1 MLFKAREGK
10 KVSVYILPAFIALN
24 FFVGAIRRVP
34 VFDAFVEG
42 AKGALRLAA
51 DIFPYLAAVLVAVAL
66 FKESGLSAY
75 LAKAAAPVF
84 GFLGIPAELTEL
96 IVVRPMSGSGS
107 IGLLSE
113 VYRLYGAD
121 SYAARAA
128 SVIVGSSETV
138 FYVAALYGGGRVK
151 RYKGAIA
158 ISLVATLAGTVI
170 SCLLCR
176 LM

>member
-1 MLFKAREGK
+1 MSAY
-10 KVSVYILPAFIALN
+10 VLPAFIALN
-24 FFVGAIRRVP
+24 FLLGAIRRVP
-34 VFDAFVEG
+34 LFDAFIEG
-42 AKGALRLAA
+42 AKEAFTLAVN
-51 DIFPYLAAVLVAVAL
+51 IFPYLAAVLIAVSL
-66 FKESGLSAY
+66 FKESGLSLL
-75 LAKAAAPVF
+75 LAKAANPVL

-113 VYRLYGAD
+113 IYRLYGAD
-121 SYAARAA
+121 SYPARAA

-151 RYKGAIA
+151 KYKGAIA
-158 ISLVATLAGTVI
+158 IALFATFAGTVI

-176 LM
+176 FL

>member
-1 MLFKAREGK
+1 MSAY
-10 KVSVYILPAFIALN
+10 VLPIFIALN
-24 FFVGAIRRVP
+24 FLIGAIRRVP
-34 VFDAFVEG
+34 VFDAFIEG
-42 AKGALRLAA
+42 AKGAVRLAA
-51 DIFPYLAAVLVAVAL
+51 EIFPYLAAVLIAVSL
-66 FKESGLSAY
+66 FKQSGLSLL
-75 LAKAAAPVF
+75 LAKAANPLF
-84 GFLGIPAELTEL
+84 RLLGIPPELTEL

-113 VYRLYGAD
+113 VYRTCGAD

-151 RYKGAIA
+151 KYRGAVA
-158 ISLVATLAGTVI
+158 ISLVATFAGAVV

-176 LM
+176 LL

>member
-1 MLFKAREGK
+1 MSAD
-10 KVSVYILPAFIALN
+10 ILPAFIALN
-24 FFVGAIRRVP
+24 FLVGAIRRVP
-34 VFDAFVEG
+34 VFDAFIEG
-42 AKGALRLAA
+42 AKGAVELAVQ
-51 DIFPYLAAVLVAVAL
+51 IFPYLAAVLIAVSL
-66 FKESGLSAY
+66 FKESGLASL
-75 LAKAAAPVF
+75 LAKAASPLF
-84 GFLGIPAELTEL
+84 SFLGIPAELTEL

-113 VYRLYGAD
+113 VYRTCGAD

-151 RYKGAIA
+151 KYRGAIA
-158 ISLVATLAGTVI
+158 IALFATFAGTVI

-176 LM
+176 FL

>member
-1 MLFKAREGK
+1 LSAY
-10 KVSVYILPAFIALN
+10 VLPAFIALN
-24 FFVGAIRRVP
+24 FLLGAIRRVP
-34 VFDAFVEG
+34 LFDAFIEG
-42 AKGALRLAA
+42 AKEAFTLAVN
-51 DIFPYLAAVLVAVAL
+51 IFPYLAAVLIAVSL
-66 FKESGLSAY
+66 FKESGLSLL
-75 LAKAAAPVF
+75 LAKAANPVL

-113 VYRLYGAD
+113 IYRLYGAD
-121 SYAARAA
+121 SYPARAA

-151 RYKGAIA
+151 KYKGAIA
-158 ISLVATLAGTVI
+158 IALFATFAGTVI

-176 LM
+176 FL

>member
-1 MLFKAREGK
+1 MSA
-10 KVSVYILPAFIALN
+10 YILPAFIALN
-24 FFVGAIRRVP
+24 CLIGVLRRVP
-34 VFDAFVEG
+34 VFDAFIEG
-42 AKGALRLAA
+42 AKGAVRLAA
-51 DIFPYLAAVLVAVAL
+51 DIFPYLAAVLIAVSL
-66 FKESGLSAY
+66 FKQSGLSLL
-75 LAKAAAPVF
+75 LAKAASPLF
-84 GFLGIPAELTEL
+84 RLLGIPPELTEL

-107 IGLLSE
+107 LGLLSAI
-113 VYRLYGAD
+113 YRLYGAD

-158 ISLVATLAGTVI
+158 ISLIATFAGTVI

-176 LM
+176 IL

>member
-1 MLFKAREGK
+1 
-10 KVSVYILPAFIALN
+10 
-24 FFVGAIRRVP
+24 
-34 VFDAFVEG
+34 
-42 AKGALRLAA
+42 
-51 DIFPYLAAVLVAVAL
+51 
-66 FKESGLSAY
+66 
-75 LAKAAAPVF
+75 
-84 GFLGIPAELTEL
+84 
-96 IVVRPMSGSGS
+96 MSGSGS

-113 VYRLYGAD
+113 VYRTYGAD

-151 RYKGAIA
+151 KYRGALLVSLIA
-158 ISLVATLAGTVI
+158 TFAGTFI

>member
-1 MLFKAREGK
+1 MSA
-10 KVSVYILPAFIALN
+10 YILPAFIALN
-24 FFVGAIRRVP
+24 FLIAAIRRVP
-34 VFDAFVEG
+34 VFDAFIEG
-42 AKGALRLAA
+42 AKGAVRLAVE
-51 DIFPYLAAVLVAVAL
+51 IFPYLAAVLIAVSL
-66 FKESGLSAY
+66 FKQSGLSLL
-75 LAKAAAPVF
+75 LAKAAAPIF
-84 GFLGIPAELTEL
+84 RFFGIPPELTEL

-113 VYRLYGAD
+113 VYRTYGAD

-151 RYKGAIA
+151 RYKGALL
-158 ISLVATLAGTVI
+158 ISLIATFAGTVI